1 MRWKTRWLKTASQWR
16 WHLSRDFCEVRKQG
30 PSPWE
35 EKTREADVP
44 GAHCASGR
52 MVRNEVRGAS
62 QGTWWTQ
69 ISPIILIWE
78 LKHSVVDKWFWIIS
92 SSKLKKCQVLTAGTS
107 KCDLL
112 KKKCICGCYQGP
124 WDGGTLVDYLGGP
137 KMPSQVLL
145 LERKRE
151 ISHSQKRRKQCGQGG
166 KDWSDIV
173 TIQGSL
179 VTPETGKGK
188 ERALPW
194 GCHRREHSSAD
205 SDFKSVTLILNFW
218 FPELWENKVLLF

>member
-1 MRWKTRWLKTASQWR
+1 M
-16 WHLSRDFCEVRKQG
+16 
-30 PSPWE
+30 
-35 EKTREADVP
+35 
-44 GAHCASGR
+44 
-52 MVRNEVRGAS
+52 
-62 QGTWWTQ
+62 
-69 ISPIILIWE
+69 
-78 LKHSVVDKWFWIIS
+78 
-92 SSKLKKCQVLTAGTS
+92 
-107 KCDLL
+107 
-112 KKKCICGCYQGP
+112 
-124 WDGGTLVDYLGGP
+124 DYLGGP

-166 KDWSDIV
+166 KDGSDIV

-188 ERALPW
+188 ERPLPW

-218 FPELWENKVLLF
+218 FPEL